1 MQSTPRLTARGL
13 LILFI
18 CIVAIGSAVATTAF
32 LGDPEIKAADLPGKL
47 NFKKMIV
54 LKTLEEY
61 DRWHSKGTIREKDPA
76 VAATLKDY
84 WKLGGL
90 AVNDR
95 QLQDGPWQYTHP
107 WSAVFISWVMFQAGA
122 GESFPYTNLHAK
134 YIVWARENAKNQD
147 QPLFAAYDI
156 CDPKSAWPEPGDL
169 VCMNRK
175 RNRYSLQTIN
185 DNCIS
190 HCDIVVE
197 VNREQGYMVSI
208 GGNVGQTVNKR
219 ITWLDENGF
228 IDTAKNYR
236 VMDDEEKNPEGSQ
249 KEIFA
254 IIRVNS
260 NY

>member
-1 MQSTPRLTARGL
+1 MQTTPRLTARGL

-18 CIVAIGSAVATTAF
+18 CIIAIGSAFAMTTIF
-32 LGDPEIKAADLPGKL
+32 GDPEFKAADLPEKL
-47 NFKKMIV
+47 NFKKMVV

-61 DRWHSKGTIREKDPA
+61 DRWHRNGTIREKDTA
-76 VAATLKDY
+76 VAATLKNY

-90 AVNDR
+90 SVKDH
-95 QLQDGPWQYTHP
+95 QLQDGSWQYTHP
-107 WSAVFISWVMFQAGA
+107 WSAVFISWVMFEAGA
-122 GESFPYTNLHAK
+122 GASFPYTNLHAK
-134 YIVWARENAKNQD
+134 YIVWARDNAKTQE

-156 CDPKSAWPEPGDL
+156 CDARSAWPEPGDL

-175 RNRYSLQTIN
+175 RNRFTLNTIN

-190 HCDIVVE
+190 HCDIIVE
-197 VNREQGYMVSI
+197 VNKEQGYMVSI

-219 ITWLDENGF
+219 IIWLDENGF
-228 IDTAKNYR
+228 VDTSKTFK
-236 VMDDEEKNPEGSQ
+236 VLDDEEKDPEGSQ

-254 IIRVNS
+254 IIRVNN